1 MSEPFQLEITAPSGK
16 IYAEKVLNVTI
27 PGAEGRFG
35 VLSNM
40 APFLSSLKP
49 GMIEIV
55 ESDKS
60 KKPTRHFVSG
70 GFTEISN
77 NQCIILVDAIEA
89 FDQLVEK
96 DIQQKI
102 QDLKEDLEDAK
113 DDAERVKVAA
123 ALKVE
128 EVKLREFL
136 FYA

>member
-1 MSEPFQLEITAPSGK
+1 MTEAFQLEITAPSGK
-16 IYAEKVLNVTI
+16 IYAEKVMNATI

-49 GMIEIV
+49 GMIEIF

-60 KKPTRHFVSG
+60 KKPVRHFVSG
-70 GFTEISN
+70 GFTEVSN

-89 FDQLVEK
+89 FDQLAEK

-113 DDAERVKVAA
+113 DDAERTKVAA
-123 ALKVE
+123 ALEVE